1 MKSQKDLI
9 VITGGA
15 GGIGTACAKVQK
27 DKQRIIADYSQEI
40 AGGGVMHNSKIHKL

>member
-15 GGIGTACAKVQK
+15 GEIGTACAKVHK